1 MMSDVYVEVLYD
13 FEYSSEDGSEVRIK
27 AGEELL
33 LLKKS
38 NENWWQVIRSSD
50 GNPFYAPSSYL
61 AVIGL
66 KCKEASE
73 SVDVNSNFTGDT
85 KQTDYI
91 KKARPKLSHVFKR
104 AVEEIKLKNADLS
117 HKPNKDGLAFKNPL
131 CSEEFTSNSIDKGRL
146 NRVSSQDE
154 LRKST
159 EFLNPKDYDNSPI
172 QVNIFKCIQHYCIYS
187 HASYF
192 CIFFTL
198 FISHEIFRKEKSH
211 NFHIK
216 SVRLLI

>member
-1 MMSDVYVEVLYD
+1 MSDVYVEVLYD
-13 FEYSSEDGSEVRIK
+13 FKYSSDDGNEVKIK

-61 AVIGL
+61 TVIGL

-73 SVDVNSNFTGDT
+73 SVDVNSNFTGDI

-91 KKARPKLSHVFKR
+91 KKSKPKLSHVFRR

-117 HKPNKDGLAFKNPL
+117 HKPTKDGLAFKNPL
-131 CSEEFTSNSIDKGRL
+131 CSEEFMSNSNNRERL
-146 NRVSSQDE
+146 NRVSSQNE

-159 EFLNPKDYDNSPI
+159 EFLNPKNHDSSPI
-172 QVNIFKCIQHYCIYS
+172 QVNIFKYIQ
-187 HASYF
+187 
-192 CIFFTL
+192 
-198 FISHEIFRKEKSH
+198 
-211 NFHIK
+211 
-216 SVRLLI
+216 